1 MNKTLNLLIKQQNR
15 KSAGKHLDVLD
26 QKMNVKNKMD
36 PRVIRT
42 KKLIQE
48 ALLMLMHK
56 KDFKDITVKDISE
69 EATVNRATFY
79 AHYLDKEDLL
89 DTMVSD
95 AIDLCLGNRILPG
108 QKFNAKTGRELI
120 LILYDYQVAFFE
132 RFSMDTQSIA
142 GRLENLVK
150 AKIENLVADL
160 IQNQN
165 ELPLEKNADQQIL
178 VTMISGALYNASLT
192 YFRKTKNKP

>member
-42 KKLIQE
+42 KKPIQE

-69 EATVNRATFY
+69 S
-79 AHYLDKEDLL
+79 H
-89 DTMVSD
+89 
-95 AIDLCLGNRILPG
+95 G
-108 QKFNAKTGRELI
+108 
-120 LILYDYQVAFFE
+120 
-132 RFSMDTQSIA
+132 
-142 GRLENLVK
+142 
-150 AKIENLVADL
+150 
-160 IQNQN
+160 
-165 ELPLEKNADQQIL
+165 
-178 VTMISGALYNASLT
+178 
-192 YFRKTKNKP
+192 